1 MTRRRAG
8 QGVFLLEI
16 LTEEIPARMA
26 SAAIE
31 DLRSAVAK
39 ALTAAR
45 LASGSDEAPR
55 IEKARLG
62 TPRRLAVMATGVP
75 ARQSEERRTVVGP
88 PVKAAFDSEGN
99 PTRAVIGFARAQ
111 GVSVEKLER
120 VSTPRGEC
128 MQATRVVHGLP
139 ATEALAEA
147 LPPLIESMTFPK
159 MMRWGKGD
167 HRFVRPI
174 HSILALLDEKVV
186 PMTIAGVRAGRTTLG
201 HRTVSMKKLTI
212 ASPSTYVA
220 TLRRQGVIVDV
231 RERREA
237 IERQLDE
244 AARKTGGRIAPP
256 PTTEG
261 PAPPEGPAQQG
272 GDEELLKEVLHLVE
286 WPTVICGS
294 FDEAFLDL
302 PSSILVTAMRHH
314 QKFFSLLGR
323 DGALLNSFLAVANVL
338 SDRSGAIRRGNEWV
352 LRARLAD
359 ARFFWEEDR
368 RVRFVDRRRELER
381 VTFHEKLGSYAL
393 KTGRMVQLVDPL
405 LELFREAGLE
415 VDRAAVVEAMR
426 HCKSDL
432 TTQMVNEFPELQGIV
447 GGIYARAE
455 SLPER
460 VASAIEGHYGPRG
473 ADDAL
478 PSCPEGLIVSL
489 ADRLDTQA
497 GLFLIGIIPTGSRD
511 PYGLRRSAQGV
522 CRILIES
529 RLHISL
535 STLIDRAVGLQTSDA
550 GADAVDAAAR
560 ARAALI
566 DFYRARLQYLGEEAG
581 LRSDSVRAA
590 LATNADDPYESRLRM
605 KALDAIRREPGFES
619 LALAHKRIK
628 NILKNPPAVGVDAA
642 RLHEQAERDLHAGL
656 EAVRP
661 LILEGV
667 RRRDYLS
674 TLRGIADL
682 RPALD
687 RFFDEVM
694 VMAEDPAM
702 RENRLAL
709 LQAIASLF
717 TQVGDFSLIA
727 VESDVSAPQ
736 ARR

>member
-1 MTRRRAG
+1 MTRRRVG
-8 QGVFLLEI
+8 RGVFLLEI
-16 LTEEIPARMA
+16 MTEEIPARMVA
-26 SAAIE
+26 AAIE
-31 DLRSAVAK
+31 DLRSIVAK
-39 ALTAAR
+39 ALTVAR
-45 LASGSDEAPR
+45 LGDESDEELR
-55 IEKARLG
+55 IEATPLG

-75 ARQSEERRTVVGP
+75 ARQTDERRVVIGP
-88 PVKAAFDSEGN
+88 PVSAAFDSAGN
-99 PTRAVIGFARAQ
+99 ATRAAIGFAKAQ
-111 GVSVEKLER
+111 GVAVQKLER

-128 MQATRVVHGLP
+128 IQASRVVHGVP

-159 MMRWGKGD
+159 MMRWGNGD

-174 HSILALLDEKVV
+174 HSILALLDEKII
-186 PMTIAGVRAGRTTLG
+186 PMTIAGIRSGRTTLG
-201 HRTVSMKKLTI
+201 HRTVSTKKLTI

-220 TLRRQGVIVDV
+220 ILRRQGVLVDV
-231 RERREA
+231 KERRAE
-237 IERQLDE
+237 IKKQLDE
-244 AARKTGGRIAPP
+244 AARKIGGRIAPP

-261 PAPPEGPAQQG
+261 PAPPEG
-272 GDEELLKEVLHLVE
+272 DEELLEEVLHLVE
-286 WPTVICGS
+286 WPTVISGS

-323 DGALLNSFLAVANVL
+323 DGGLLGSFLAVANVL
-338 SDRSGAIRRGNEWV
+338 SDRSGAICRGNEWV

-368 RVRFVDRRRELER
+368 RVPFIDRRRELER

-393 KTGRMVQLVDPL
+393 KTARMEQLVDPL
-405 LELFREAGLE
+405 LEPFKEAGLE
-415 VDRAAVVEAMR
+415 IDRAAAVEAIR

-432 TTQMVNEFPELQGIV
+432 TTQMVNEFPELQGMV

-455 SLPER
+455 GLSER

-478 PSCPEGLIVSL
+478 PAVPEGLLVSIV
-489 ADRLDTQA
+489 DRLDTQA
-497 GLFLIGIIPTGSRD
+497 GLFLIGIVPTGSRD

-529 RLHISL
+529 RLHVSL
-535 STLIDRAVGLQTSDA
+535 TRLIDCALGSQTPNA
-550 GADAVDAAAR
+550 GADSVDAAGR

-605 KALDAIRREPGFES
+605 NALDTIRSEPGFES

-628 NILKNPPAVGVDAA
+628 NILKTPPSVALDAA
-642 RLHEQAERDLHAGL
+642 RLHERAERDLHADL
-656 EAVRP
+656 EAARP
-661 LILEGV
+661 TILEGV
-667 RRRDYLS
+667 RRRDYLT

-694 VMAEDPAM
+694 VMVEDPAI

-709 LQAIASLF
+709 LQTIASLF
-717 TQVGDFSLIA
+717 TQVGDFSEIA
-727 VESDVSAPQ
+727 VEGDAPAPQ
-736 ARR
+736 ARG